1 MRKAL
6 YAFTLV
12 LSEFA
17 FYVLHLC
24 TLLITW
30 SMPSQGHSDCGA
42 ASHHVQRTVSM
53 STDNDGCGTLSGV
66 IGKLTYCTP
75 M

>member
-12 LSEFA
+12 LSKFE
-17 FYVLHLC
+17 FYVLQLY
-24 TLLITW
+24 TVLITW
-30 SMPSQGHSDCGA
+30 SMPSQSHSDCGA

-53 STDNDGCGTLSGV
+53 STDNDGCATLSGV
-66 IGKLTYCTP
+66 ISKLTYCTP